1 MGDPEAARLRIREV
15 EGIRLLSFN
24 DDITTLARVYQCEL
38 QWPPKSGNDIPHIA
52 FSVAFERDYPLTWN
66 CAHIANGHTIK
77 RPVAINQRLG
87 RPTPVIVTPE
97 ELLEEQAHGP
107 RSGRRGSA
115 PHP

>member
-15 EGIRLLSFN
+15 EGIRLLSF
-24 DDITTLARVYQCEL
+24 
-38 QWPPKSGNDIPHIA
+38 NDIPHIA